1 MEKLGKG
8 IIAAVDQLA
17 LDISGFVDW
26 DKIAIEVETK
36 ATRREVND
44 LLGYLSYTVTGVD
57 GNEIVDGDSIE
68 LVRGVL
74 SGPEAANEDIE
85 YIESDNFVDLL
96 ARCLPEGVME
106 IEDLAVLIMKFAR
119 AVNSVFVFEDECLEN
134 RKRQLRF
141 LYTGLANVEGG
152 NVEDHLHNFS
162 FWSGFHVE
170 YPVGVVSRG
179 SITASSMVK
188 IEDFSRRREWFR
200 GLLKGGVILVKN
212 GFRFVTGRSDD
223 FLRQSPDEGDGIV
236 RRSYNFG
243 QLNYEA
249 SNSGFHWQPELNQ
262 IEQVEEGRVLFK
274 NGEREYLDV
283 ETVRD
288 MFSLYNEC
296 YKTLIDLYCNNG
308 YSPDEA
314 RRLNN
319 LQTKLKIEDLLNDVN
334 FLRQVDIKVLLSLRN
349 LIKQIEM
356 VERLK
361 KVIGNLG
368 RPIEVLPKP
377 EIHGVPSDLF
387 KKKI

>member
-26 DKIAIEVETK
+26 DKIAIEVQTK

-96 ARCLPEGVME
+96 ARCVPEGVME

-134 RKRQLRF
+134 RQRQLRF
-141 LYTGLANVEGG
+141 LYTGLASVKGG
-152 NVEDHLHNFS
+152 NVEDHLHDFS

-170 YPVGVVSRG
+170 YPVGVVSRR

-200 GLLKGGVILVKN
+200 GLLKGGVILVEN

-223 FLRQSPDEGDGIV
+223 FFRQSPDEGDGIV

-243 QLNYEA
+243 PKILIA
-249 SNSGFHWQPELNQ
+249 SKNQ
-262 IEQVEEGRVLFK
+262 NHEKNLDKVKLAKDGIVLFK
-274 NGEREYLDV
+274 NGERENLDV

-288 MFSLYNEC
+288 MFSLYKANYEI
-296 YKTLIDLYCNNG
+296 LIDMYCNNG
-308 YSPDEA
+308 YTRDEA

-319 LQTKLKIEDLLNDVN
+319 LQNKLTIEKKLNDVS
-334 FLRQVDIKVLLSLRN
+334 FLRNTDLKVLLNLRK
-349 LIKQIEM
+349 LVKQIDM

-368 RPIEVLPKP
+368 VPIKVWPKLEV
-377 EIHGVPSDLF
+377 HGVPFELF
-387 KKKI
+387 DKEI